1 MKAVLAV
8 WALAPALALSACV
21 VTVDSQGH
29 ITRDEKRF
37 TVSGT
42 PDVKLVTFDGSIEIR
57 SWDKNEVLVEIE
69 KRGPSQEVVDRLE
82 IASHQDG
89 NRVEVEV
96 KKPEGDSVFF
106 GIGRHT
112 SPTARLIVTMPGEA
126 NVNARSGDGSI
137 RIERVRG
144 RLDLRTG
151 DGSIRATDIGGQMSL
166 TTGDG
171 SVTLDGG
178 DGELELETGDGGVNV
193 AGKLAVVKIHTGDGS
208 ISFRAGDGTE
218 MTGDWSIST
227 GDGGITLQ
235 LPAHFGAMLDAHT
248 GDGSIRNELDV
259 IAGDGGEVSRRTVR
273 GRLGDGGRTLK
284 VRTGDGSIRLREG

>member
-8 WALAPALALSACV
+8 WAVAPALALSACV

-42 PDVKLVTFDGSIEIR
+42 PDVKLVTFDGAIEIR

-96 KKPEGDSVFF
+96 KKPAGESVFF
-106 GIGRHT
+106 GIGRHI
-112 SPTARLIVTMPGEA
+112 SPTAKLIVTMPGEA
-126 NVNARSGDGSI
+126 NVDARSGDGSI

-151 DGSIRATDIGGQMSL
+151 DGSIRATEIGGRMSL

-178 DGELELETGDGGVNV
+178 EGELELETGDGGVNV
-193 AGKLAVVKIHTGDGS
+193 AGKLAAVKIHTGDGS
-208 ISFRAGDGTE
+208 ITFRAGEGTT
-218 MTGDWSIST
+218 MTDDWSIST

-235 LPAHFGAMLDAHT
+235 LPEQFGAMLDAHT
-248 GDGSIRNELDV
+248 GDGSIHNELDV
-259 IAGDGGEVSRRTVR
+259 SADNGGEVSRRTVR
-273 GRLGDGGRTLK
+273 GRVGDGGRTLK
-284 VRTGDGSIRLREG
+284 IRTGDGSIRLRKG